1 MAIFCRSTSQPDL
14 PPPPPPQR
22 IPSLR
27 ESALASEL
35 APSEEG
41 EAGEEGAGGTV
52 GEGLVDWGEPRS

>member
-1 MAIFCRSTSQPDL
+1 MAIFCRSTSQPEL
-14 PPPPPPQR
+14 PPPPPQF
-22 IPSLR
+22 ILNLR